1 MWEEVVE
8 VLKYDLSLIVAQYT
22 MMSAILSPSILS
34 IESKWTTIRM
44 AIIAHTDIV
53 IWMNISEQHYWVHVS
68 FQGWLKSG
76 LYDGSPMF

>member
-34 IESKWTTIRM
+34 IESK
-44 AIIAHTDIV
+44 
-53 IWMNISEQHYWVHVS
+53 
-68 FQGWLKSG
+68 
-76 LYDGSPMF
+76 